1 MTKFIRVLTFALLA
15 PVVSAS
21 ILVAQTAPENPKF
34 TLLISTDK
42 PEVTLGSD
50 TEIVIKITNTSED
63 PITITCG
70 KHGRMPDGYQFDMRE
85 EQGTAVARF
94 GPRYRQL
101 PDGFMFRL
109 PDRPAGSV
117 ILGGVSIKPGKSME
131 EHAAISDDYNF
142 DHPGKYTIR
151 VWKPATMGTPEKPE
165 LNRIYSNSITVTVL
179 PADSSTP
186 ADEPPPAQ
194 Q

>member
-1 MTKFIRVLTFALLA
+1 MTKFIKVLAIAVLA
-15 PVVSAS
+15 PVVSA
-21 ILVAQTAPENPKF
+21 IVLAAQTAPESSKF
-34 TLLISTDK
+34 TLVISTDK

-50 TEIVIKITNTSED
+50 IAIAIKITNISDAPLTFSF
-63 PITITCG
+63 G
-70 KHGRMPDGYQFDMRE
+70 YHGRMPDDYQFDMRD
-85 EQGTAVARF
+85 EQGTTVARF
-94 GPRYRQL
+94 GPRYKQL

-109 PDRPAGSV
+109 PDRPAGSMRWGE
-117 ILGGVSIKPGKSME
+117 IDPGKSVE
-131 EHAAISDDYNF
+131 VHATISDDYNF

-151 VWKPATMGTPEKPE
+151 IWKPATMGTPEKPE